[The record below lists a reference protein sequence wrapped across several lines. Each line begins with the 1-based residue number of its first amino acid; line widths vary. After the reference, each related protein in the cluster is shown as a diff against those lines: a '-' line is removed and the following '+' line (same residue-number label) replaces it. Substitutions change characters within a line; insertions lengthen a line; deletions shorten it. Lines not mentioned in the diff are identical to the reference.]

1 MPVDSAFISSIQTGF
16 EDIRAAAGAA
26 VRALGMH
33 AEMAEEAS
41 ASPGSPRRTLL
52 EKIGTSD
59 VFILILGP
67 RYGDVGE
74 SGFSPTEDEFNEAIR
89 LGRDVLVF
97 VQEVEME
104 ADQREFLDR
113 VRGAWEDGRFYRRF
127 TDVSDIGLAIAGALS
142 ELRAGSPGEDPQAA
156 SQRALEL
163 AKGEE
168 RSGMSSGPSVRVAF
182 TPLHQG
188 VVLDAVGLEDAALED
203 DLSQMLRQAGLVPQ
217 ALGIE
222 TSTTAAG
229 VSLLGTEARDWG
241 RPAAFVHTDGSIMA
255 SAAIHGD
262 GAFGGSL
269 VDPERLDKALSAC
282 GRFARQAWERIDA
295 GGTVTRV
302 AITAAIPD
310 AQYKGWG
317 GNRNSNS
324 MSPGMSLPA
333 TVIAPDPPEIVPS
346 AQADSPEL
354 ARRLSA
360 ALKRVFLDAGA
371 VQG

>member
-1 MPVDSAFISSIQTGF
+1 
-16 EDIRAAAGAA
+16 
-26 VRALGMH
+26 MH

-41 ASPGSPRRTLL
+41 ASPSSPRRTLL
-52 EKIGTSD
+52 DKIGTSD

-163 AKGEE
+163 ANGKE
-168 RSGMSSGPSVRVAF
+168 RSGMSSGLSVRVAF
-182 TPLHQG
+182 MPLRQG

-203 DLSQMLRQAGLVPQ
+203 DLSQMLRQAGLGPGPGHRDGHHGNRGQ
-217 ALGIE
+217 SPRNRSQGLGP
-222 TSTTAAG
+222 TSGIRAYRRQHHG
-229 VSLLGTEARDWG
+229 ERRDSRG
-241 RPAAFVHTDGSIMA
+241 RGIR
-255 SAAIHGD
+255 G
-262 GAFGGSL
+262 L
-269 VDPERLDKALSAC
+269 AC
-282 GRFARQAWERIDA
+282 G
-295 GGTVTRV
+295 
-302 AITAAIPD
+302 P
-310 AQYKGWG
+310 
-317 GNRNSNS
+317 
-324 MSPGMSLPA
+324 
-333 TVIAPDPPEIVPS
+333 
-346 AQADSPEL
+346 
-354 ARRLSA
+354 
-360 ALKRVFLDAGA
+360 
-371 VQG
+371 